1 MKLNLRRVRKV
12 RCWLQNPDFLKYS
25 VTLKPLEYVTI
36 DRGSPT
42 RAEDNP
48 FVTPLPL
55 QEEKTPETP
64 EERPKSNLGSERGSV
79 RDLE

>member
-1 MKLNLRRVRKV
+1 M
-12 RCWLQNPDFLKYS
+12 KYS

-36 DRGSPT
+36 DRGAPT

-48 FVTPLPL
+48 FVTPLPI
-55 QEEKTPETP
+55 QEETPETP
-64 EERPKSNLGSERGSV
+64 EERPKSTLGGERGSV